1 MDDTQAPTNHD
12 NDTEDSAFVS
22 YESDDDA
29 NTTPSSHGSSDAMAL
44 LDLERTIKTYH
55 QSIIMKQQ
63 ELKKMKEMI
72 TDTLEGDQ
80 VYSEHETMV
89 NDAKQVL
96 KATRDQLMGVGSVV
110 STLEEMKELSSEMKE
125 LKTHLSEQLMR
136 YYDSANANS
145 ITMDDGETY
154 MIQAQ
159 AKLVKQSSKYRP

>member
-1 MDDTQAPTNHD
+1 MDDTQTPTNQTD
-12 NDTEDSAFVS
+12 STEDSAFVS
-22 YESDDDA
+22 YEPDTDSDRD
-29 NTTPSSHGSSDAMAL
+29 PSGGTSDAMAL

-55 QSIIMKQQ
+55 KSIIMKQQ
-63 ELKKMKEMI
+63 ELKKFKEMI

-80 VYSEHETMV
+80 VYGEHETMV
-89 NDAKQVL
+89 NDAKQIL
-96 KATRDQLMGVGSVV
+96 KATRDQLMAVGSVV
-110 STLEEMKELSSEMKE
+110 STLEEMKEISSEMKE
-125 LKTHLSEQLMR
+125 LKTHLSDQLMR